1 MAAAMK
7 KFVENNQIRDR
18 KPSCSEKT
26 AARGFTLIEI
36 IIVFALIGI
45 LVGLGLPQYKT
56 ATTRAREAVLKE
68 DLFLM
73 RKLIR
78 QYYSDKGK
86 YPAFLQTLVDEEYL
100 TKIPVD
106 PITKSAETWVQI
118 QEVLANEDLIA
129 GVQPG
134 ISDVI
139 SGSDKT
145 ALDGTPYNTW

>member
-1 MAAAMK
+1 MTKHTDITPKLRRQK
-7 KFVENNQIRDR
+7 K
-18 KPSCSEKT
+18 
-26 AARGFTLIEI
+26 GFTLIEM

-68 DLFLM
+68 DLHLM
-73 RKLIR
+73 RTLIR

-86 YPAFLQTLVDEEYL
+86 YPASLQTLMDEEYL
-100 TKIPVD
+100 YKIPVD
-106 PITKSAETWVQI
+106 PITKSASTWV
-118 QEVLANEDLIA
+118 EVQDVLTDEDIIA

-134 ISDVI
+134 ICDVK

-145 ALDGTPYNTW
+145 ALDGTLYNTW